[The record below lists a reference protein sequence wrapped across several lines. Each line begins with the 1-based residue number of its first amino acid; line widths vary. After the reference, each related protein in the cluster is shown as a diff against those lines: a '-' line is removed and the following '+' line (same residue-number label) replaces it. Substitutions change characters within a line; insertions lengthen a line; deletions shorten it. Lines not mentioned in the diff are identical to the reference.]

1 MSITTVAKRAGVS
14 TSTVSRVIN
23 NHPRIAPETERSVRK
38 AMQELGYTPS
48 DRRPGPKSAGR
59 LKTEKKK
66 GAFLVLGASGQQAT
80 PAFADLLRGVSIGG
94 SENGMDIAFHYVP
107 DPNEISA
114 WILDQPV
121 DGLLLHGARPNHEIE
136 ARLRKIPTVWLMG
149 NRRRP
154 DWGDQVMPDSYEIG
168 HLAADYLMS
177 RGHRQLAFLNLD
189 AAFWPFRLYCQS
201 FTAAATE
208 RGMSVSPVEQM
219 LEDQR
224 DYWHRH
230 SPKVVSD
237 LVERFLALSP
247 RPTGIFVADDMQ
259 VAVIQPALQ
268 ARGVELGPGQTE
280 IISCNNEGAFR
291 VGLTPQP
298 AAIDI
303 RVESIGRRGVEQL
316 LWRMSHLY
324 LSERMICTVEPR
336 VVDFGVPLPSS
347 EVQSIS

>member
-23 NHPRIAPETERSVRK
+23 NHPRVAPETERSVRK

-66 GAFLVLGASGQQAT
+66 AAFLVLGATGQQAT

-94 SENGMDIAFHYVP
+94 AENGMDVAFHYVP
-107 DPNEISA
+107 DPNAISI
-114 WILDQPV
+114 WIMDQPV
-121 DGLLLHGARPNHEIE
+121 DGLLLHGARPSREIE

-168 HLAADYLMS
+168 NLAANYLIS
-177 RGHRQLAFLNLD
+177 RGHRELAFLSLD
-189 AAFWPFRLYCQS
+189 AEFWPFRLYCQS
-201 FTAAATE
+201 FTNAAKEQGAT
-208 RGMSVSPVEQM
+208 VTPVEQT
-219 LEDQR
+219 LEGAQ

-230 SPKVVSD
+230 SPKAVS
-237 LVERFLALSP
+237 EMIEKFLALSP

-259 VAVIQPALQ
+259 LAVIQPALQ
-268 ARGVELGPGQTE
+268 AHGVHLGPGQTE

-291 VGLTPQP
+291 VGLSPQP

-303 RVESIGRRGVEQL
+303 RVESIGRRAVEQL
-316 LWRMSHLY
+316 LWRLSHLY
-324 LSERMICTVEPR
+324 LTERMICTVEPR
-336 VVDFGVPLPSS
+336 VVDFETPAVPTDGQTIP
-347 EVQSIS
+347 